1 MTVDMSA
8 FAAILAMASA
18 TVFTRLSGLY
28 LMNRLR
34 LGTRGKRIL
43 GAVPPAVLMALVA
56 PVALATGAEETAAAI
71 VTALAA
77 WRLPLLA
84 ATVLGVLTA
93 AGLRAFG
100 LG

>member
-1 MTVDMSA
+1 MTLDASSL
-8 FAAILAMASA
+8 AAIVAMACA

-34 LGTRGKRIL
+34 LGPRGLKIL

-56 PVALATGAEETAAAI
+56 PVALATGLPETAAAA

-77 WRLPLLA
+77 LRLPLLA
-84 ATVLGVLTA
+84 ATASGVVTA
-93 AGLRAFG
+93 AMLR
-100 LG
+100 LLM